1 MKIGSNEV
9 VFFFFF
15 RKEIL
20 INTIWRWGGREKGK
34 ESERIPWRARED
46 ISIRICGCST
56 IILKRA
62 YNLRIMELDYPVS
75 FLPSF
80 TLRFLSIRYSLS
92 VSPLRPPPPCLL
104 KIRIPDSIIENYVDY
119 GRPNNR
125 AQSWPGKGKGFS
137 IVSFRRDREIK
148 KSTKMDL
155 RCGWDTVET
164 KSIRLFPPPRYFY
177 VPWQCP
183 CDRGF
188 IRYRGISAR

>member
-1 MKIGSNEV
+1 MKIGSNGV

-20 INTIWRWGGREKGK
+20 INTIWKWGGREEGK

-92 VSPLRPPPPCLL
+92 VSPLRPPSLF
-104 KIRIPDSIIENYVDY
+104 IENQNSGFDYRKLCGLRSAEQSCTIVAGQRKGIFDRFEGIERLRNRRRWIYDVD
-119 GRPNNR
+119 GIPLKRR
-125 AQSWPGKGKGFS
+125 AFDFFLLLAIFMSLGNVLA
-137 IVSFRRDREIK
+137 IVVLSDI
-148 KSTKMDL
+148 
-155 RCGWDTVET
+155 VE
-164 KSIRLFPPPRYFY
+164 
-177 VPWQCP
+177 
-183 CDRGF
+183 
-188 IRYRGISAR
+188 

>member
-1 MKIGSNEV
+1 MHACARSCVTLFRDSTSNNAAST
-9 VFFFFF
+9 VFSIEFYINAIERCREYENWLERSGFFLFF

-20 INTIWRWGGREKGK
+20 INTIWRWGGREEGK

-92 VSPLRPPPPCLL
+92 VSPLRPPSLF
-104 KIRIPDSIIENYVDY
+104 IENQNSGFDY
-119 GRPNNR
+119 RKLCGLRS
-125 AQSWPGKGKGFS
+125 AEQSCTIVAGQRKGIFDRFVSKGS
-137 IVSFRRDREIK
+137 RD
-148 KSTKMDL
+148 
-155 RCGWDTVET
+155 
-164 KSIRLFPPPRYFY
+164 
-177 VPWQCP
+177 
-183 CDRGF
+183 
-188 IRYRGISAR
+188 

>member
-1 MKIGSNEV
+1 MKIGSNGV

-20 INTIWRWGGREKGK
+20 INTIWRWGGREEGK
-34 ESERIPWRARED
+34 ESERIPRRARED

-92 VSPLRPPPPCLL
+92 VSPLRPPSLF
-104 KIRIPDSIIENYVDY
+104 IENQNSGFDY
-119 GRPNNR
+119 RKLCGLRS
-125 AQSWPGKGKGFS
+125 AEQSCTIVAGQRKGIFDRFVSKGS
-137 IVSFRRDREIK
+137 RD
-148 KSTKMDL
+148 
-155 RCGWDTVET
+155 
-164 KSIRLFPPPRYFY
+164 
-177 VPWQCP
+177 
-183 CDRGF
+183 
-188 IRYRGISAR
+188 